1 MNSELLKIKEGNS
14 FLVTEHSSVFCGEV
28 GIIKQVGFNDHTL
41 RGRNGDFIFSLE
53 FHDDYP
59 NDTDN
64 NSYTSSC
71 SFSEDWGVTVL
82 PVGTHVR
89 LDLYNSEETNILINS
104 KMKEFHNCVAEI
116 VSIHY
121 SARFDQAT
129 YCLDIDEG
137 KYNWTLAMFKEVVSD
152 NQEEESKDKMFYKE
166 SIDMQYVKEEFNLVL
181 QDLFHATNAEP
192 ENQFR
197 IEHIFSTSFYLEAE
211 DYYIEAIL
219 LEWSDG
225 VMTGRVAHNSEE
237 AHKCHEKAHDYI
249 ADMTMKRISDYAMK
263 QCYLN
268 QEWQKEQEVNKE
280 ELDDVF

>member
-14 FLVTEHSSVFCGEV
+14 FLVTEHSSVFDGEV
-28 GIIKQVGFNDHTL
+28 GIIKEVKSNNHTL
-41 RGRNGDFIFSLE
+41 RGRDGDFIFSLE
-53 FHDDYP
+53 FRDDYP
-59 NDTDN
+59 NDEDN

-71 SFSEDWGVTVL
+71 SFSEDWGSVVL

-89 LDLYNSEETNILINS
+89 LDLYNTEETNILINS

-121 SARFDQAT
+121 SGRFNQAT
-129 YCLDIDEG
+129 YCLDVDEG
-137 KYNWTLAMFKEVVSD
+137 KYNWTLAMFKEVVSN
-152 NQEEESKDKMFYKE
+152 NQEEESKDQVFYKE

-192 ENQFR
+192 KDQFR
-197 IEHIFSTSFYLEAE
+197 IEHIITASFWLEAA
-211 DYYIEAIL
+211 DYYIETIL

-225 VMTGRVAHNSEE
+225 VMTGHIVHNTEE
-237 AHKCHEKAHDYI
+237 AHDYI

-263 QCYLN
+263 QCYVN
-268 QEWQKEQEVNKE
+268 QTWQKEQELHKE
-280 ELDDVF
+280 GLDDVF